1 VGCDSIEANLVKFRD
16 VSPFKEVVVN
26 RGDVEVVHYSVDEDE
41 LSSESCILDLFQE
54 GIVKSGDVGTGF
66 VLNSVLTAVSVS
78 GLVTKHNVE
87 LDEVEVVSRG
97 KVV

>member
-1 VGCDSIEANLVKFRD
+1 MGCNSIEANLVKFRD

-26 RGDVEVVHYSVDEDE
+26 CGDVEVVHYSVDEDE
-41 LSSESCILDLFQE
+41 LGSESCILDLFQE
-54 GIVKSGDVGTGF
+54 GIVKSGDVGTRF
-66 VLNSVLTAVSVS
+66 ILNCIFTAVSVS